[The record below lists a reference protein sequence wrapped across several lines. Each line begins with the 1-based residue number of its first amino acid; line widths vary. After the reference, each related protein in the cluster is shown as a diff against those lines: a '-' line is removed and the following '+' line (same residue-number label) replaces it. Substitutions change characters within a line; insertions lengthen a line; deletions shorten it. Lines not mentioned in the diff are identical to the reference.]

1 MDSNPIPLVNRFFC
15 VTLLLRWWL
24 LFSCSLFS
32 LRLWWYRSLQQLSC
46 QKCAF
51 CSNYIFFTKIQTNNW
66 KLVSTGSCLNHST
79 NTILT
84 QTGCDFIFNSS
95 KIFQEI
101 WRKIHYCQAIN
112 TQHNRS
118 ETDEQYF
125 QKQRKAHK
133 LFYIVWYT
141 HRKKEQES

>member
-101 WRKIHYCQAIN
+101 WRKIHYCQAHS
-112 TQHNRS
+112 T
-118 ETDEQYF
+118 TD
-125 QKQRKAHK
+125 QKQMNSIFKNKEK
-133 LFYIVWYT
+133 LINFSIVWYT